1 MTLRPQP
8 RLRVLLVTHVFP
20 RHPDDPAAPFLLRYA
35 RGLVTAGAQLRVLAP
50 HDPGLPDEHVV
61 AGVPV
66 RRVHYARAPGED
78 LAYRGEMHVR
88 AATPLGAWKALRLVG
103 ALVGALRQEVRR
115 WSPDVLDVHWLVPG
129 GIVAHLARVPVPA
142 EVVVHGTDLALVTAG
157 SLRRGVA
164 RRVLTSFDAVATASQ
179 PLAAELRSVLGRP
192 ADAVA
197 PMPYAPPTSPPG
209 SPPGSGRVLAV
220 GRLVAEKGHADLVA
234 AVHRLR
240 RAGRDQLSLTIVG
253 EGPEQAR
260 LERLAERWDVPLTLL
275 GALSP
280 GELEGAYADADVV
293 VVPSHREG
301 FGLVAVEALARHR
314 PVVVSDV
321 GGLSVLVE
329 DGLTGWKVPPRDP
342 PRLAQ
347 AIAAVLDQPE
357 EGRRRAEAGA
367 REVTRRWSAAA
378 LGRDAAARLAALAR

>member
-35 RGLVTAGAQLRVLAP
+35 RGLVAAGTQLRVLAP
-50 HDPGLPDEHVV
+50 HDPGLPDDHEV
-61 AGVPV
+61 AGIPV
-66 RRVHYARAPGED
+66 RRVRYAHPYGED
-78 LAYRGEMHVR
+78 LAYRGEMHLR
-88 AATPLGAWKALRLVG
+88 AASTLGAWKALRLVG
-103 ALVGALRQEVRR
+103 ALVRAVRQEVRR
-115 WSPDVLDVHWLVPG
+115 WRPDVLDVHWLVPG
-129 GIVAHLARVPVPA
+129 GVVAYLAHVPMPA
-142 EVVVHGTDLALVTAG
+142 QVVVHGTDLALVTAG
-157 SLRRGVA
+157 SVRRALA
-164 RRVLTSFDAVATASQ
+164 RRVLARFDAVAAASQ
-179 PLAAELRSVLGRP
+179 PLATDLCAVMGRP

-197 PMPYAPPTSPPG
+197 PMPYAPPTSPPRP
-209 SPPGSGRVLAV
+209 PPGSGRVLAV

-240 RAGRDQLSLTIVG
+240 RAGRDRLSLTIVG
-253 EGPEQAR
+253 DGPEQAR
-260 LERLAERWDVPLTLL
+260 LERLAERWDVPLSLP

-280 GELEGAYADADVV
+280 VELEGAYAAADVV

-321 GGLSVLVE
+321 GGLSVVVE

-342 PRLAQ
+342 RRLAD
-347 AIAAVLDQPE
+347 AIAAVLDHPD

-367 REVTRRWSAAA
+367 RAVTRRWSAAS